1 MLDNIL
7 RKYGAMEYTDIEMA
21 EMTKSSCALYDKCHE
36 RCLKRKRFN
45 KPYWFA
51 DWVEGEPEKKTRL
64 AISCPICPIILH
76 IMSDASTST

>member
-7 RKYGAMEYTDIEMA
+7 RKYGAMEYTDVEMA

-51 DWVEGEPEKKTRL
+51 DWVEGEPEKKTQCKFYEPEVDL
-64 AISCPICPIILH
+64 IGSLFG
-76 IMSDASTST
+76 